1 MTATT
6 VVPVGY
12 EVLVGAGY
20 SLGQAV
26 LRLGGRVVTAESCT
40 AGLIAAALTEV
51 AGSSDWFDRGF
62 ATYSNE
68 AKRELLGVAAASLEA
83 HGAVSEAVAAEMA
96 AGALARGGLQAM
108 LSLAVSGVAG
118 PGGGTPAR
126 PVGTVCFG
134 WAFRLPGSIDSS
146 PVIEVATRHFDGD
159 RRAVRFAAARFA
171 LVDGQARLGRQ
182 LADRPPAA

>member
-6 VVPVGY
+6 AVPPGF

-40 AGLIAAALTEV
+40 AGLIAVVLTEV

-68 AKRELLGVAAASLEA
+68 AKRDCLGVAAATLDTQ
-83 HGAVSEAVAAEMA
+83 GAVSEAVAAEMA
-96 AGALARGGLQAM
+96 TGALARGGPQARIA
-108 LSLAVSGVAG
+108 LAVTGIAG
-118 PGGGTPAR
+118 PGGGTPAK

-134 WAFRLPGSIDSS
+134 WAFRLPGEEGLGPS
-146 PVIEVATRHFDGD
+146 IEVATRRFDGD
-159 RRAVRFAAARFA
+159 RRAIRFAATRFA
-171 LVDGQARLGRQ
+171 LAEGQARLERQ
-182 LADRPPAA
+182 LSDRPPAA